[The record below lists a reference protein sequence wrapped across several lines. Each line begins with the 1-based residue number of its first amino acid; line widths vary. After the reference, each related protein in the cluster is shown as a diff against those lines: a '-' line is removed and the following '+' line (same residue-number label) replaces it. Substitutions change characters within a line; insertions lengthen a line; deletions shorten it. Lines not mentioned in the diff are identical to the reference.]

1 MHGGVPSL
9 PAWIANQSHAATAT
23 TDPLLAARAAAETH
37 RLAEITA
44 HHASRLALV
53 PMLAET
59 RTGPDGLAHLLATAI
74 ATPT

>member
-1 MHGGVPSL
+1 MSPIDPHE
-9 PAWIANQSHAATAT
+9 AA
-23 TDPLLAARAAAETH
+23 PARAAGEAH

-74 ATPT
+74 ATAT